1 MNGARTI
8 ALHSIQTIRGSERQ
22 GCVLLTEA
30 EAERLE
36 TALRLA
42 RTGKLGKERPVRLS
56 IVDRER
62 YGDGAARTRIIVKG
76 YHPRAV
82 AP

>member
-8 ALHSIQTIRGSERQ
+8 AFHSIQTIRGEERQ

-30 EAERLE
+30 EAVRLE
-36 TALRLA
+36 NALRLA
-42 RTGKLGKERPVRLS
+42 RTGKLDRERPVRLS
-56 IVDRER
+56 IVDRGL
-62 YGDGAARTRIIVKG
+62 YGPRSVTTRLIVKG